1 MRQPKDGDIY
11 FFVDEN
17 GDSTFYNRKGKLI
30 VGEPGCSTHL
40 TLGFIR
46 VKHDPN
52 EIRQAMVKLH
62 QEVINDPYFQQLP
75 SFADTSVA
83 FHANKDAPEVR
94 YLVFRLIR
102 SLNFK
107 ACFVMSHKNEQVFQ
121 ELHHG
126 KTNEYYDDLIAR
138 LFQNSLHRY
147 QRNHICIATRGS
159 RTRQKPLEMAVERAR
174 LRFQTIYNVERP
186 DTTVSI
192 EPQSLKGE
200 PCLSVIDYVGWA
212 LQRAH
217 VHNDMRY
224 YRLIEDKIGIIVEME
239 TGKKPAIYCEKNP
252 FKVKDRPGV
261 ARFIG
266 R

>member
-1 MRQPKDGDIY
+1 MKEPKDGDLY

-46 VKHDPN
+46 VKQDPN
-52 EIRQAMVKLH
+52 LLRQAIVDLH
-62 QEVINDPYFQQLP
+62 REVVADPYFRQLP
-75 SFADTSVA
+75 SFRDTSIA

-107 ACFVMSHKNEQVFQ
+107 ACFVISLKDERFFQ
-121 ELHHG
+121 TMHHG
-126 KTNEYYDDLIAR
+126 RTNEYYDDLIAR

-147 QRNHICIATRGS
+147 KRNHICIATRGS
-159 RTRQKPLEMAVERAR
+159 RIRQKPLEMAIEAAR
-174 LRFQTIYNVERP
+174 LRFQRIYNVARSN
-186 DTTVSI
+186 TTVNV
-192 EPQSLKGE
+192 ETQSPKGE

-212 LQRAH
+212 LQRAYESG
-217 VHNDMRY
+217 DMRH
-224 YRLIEDKIGIIVEME
+224 YRLIEDKIGIIIELE
-239 TGKKPAIYCEKNP
+239 AGKKPTVYCERNP

-261 ARFIG
+261 ARFI